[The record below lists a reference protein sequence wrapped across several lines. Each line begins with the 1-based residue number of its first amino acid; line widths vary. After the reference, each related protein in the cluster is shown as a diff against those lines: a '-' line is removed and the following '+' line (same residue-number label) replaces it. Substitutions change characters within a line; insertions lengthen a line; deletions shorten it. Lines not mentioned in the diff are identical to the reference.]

1 MASHVIDMI
10 MMKNNFGTEAMRGV
24 WSEDYRLQKHL
35 DVEAALALAER
46 VSPAL
51 NNTVNH
57 RKEELYHD

>member
-24 WSEDYRLQKHL
+24 WSEDNRLQKHL

-46 VSPAL
+46 GSPSL
-51 NNTVNH
+51 
-57 RKEELYHD
+57 E

>member
-24 WSEDYRLQKHL
+24 WSEDNRLQKHL

-46 VSPAL
+46 VSPAW

-57 RKEELYHD
+57 RKEE

>member
-1 MASHVIDMI
+1 MELRTASTVYTETID
-10 MMKNNFGTEAMRGV
+10 GTEAMRVV
-24 WSEDYRLQKHL
+24 WSEDNRLQKHL

-57 RKEELYHD
+57 RKEE